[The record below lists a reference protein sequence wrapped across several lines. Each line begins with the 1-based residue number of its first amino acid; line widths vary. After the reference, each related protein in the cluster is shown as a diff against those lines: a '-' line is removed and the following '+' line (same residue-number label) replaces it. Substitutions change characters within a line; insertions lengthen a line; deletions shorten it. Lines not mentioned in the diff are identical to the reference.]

1 MTIAVPLKWNMRRA
15 ALWEEGGLTELY
27 NEQGPPKTT
36 LEVGRQTCRDGLCSW
51 ELRWQHLG
59 QPLEDPGESMWV
71 S

>member
-1 MTIAVPLKWNMRRA
+1 M
-15 ALWEEGGLTELY
+15 WEEGGLTEHY
-27 NEQGPPKTT
+27 NEQSPPRTT
-36 LEVGRQTCRDGLCSW
+36 LEVDGQTRRDGLCSW